1 MKPNLIYIKIN
12 YKSNIILNKALEL
25 YKLSVGNNIINLN
38 YQKNRKESS
47 NQNLGIIYYKKYIKK
62 NIGKMKYK
70 ITENQTKIIDKEF
83 ILKNKKRAK
92 IIINNKHYELK
103 EYIYN
108 KKYNHSFKIE
118 IKFLD
123 NIFYLKYMFNE
134 CKSLSY
140 INNFQSINTKYLKAI
155 CSLFSGCNS
164 LLYIDDISEWNI
176 NNVNY

>member
-1 MKPNLIYIKIN
+1 MKPNLIYIKIKD
-12 YKSNIILNKALEL
+12 KSNIILNKAFEL
-25 YKLSVGNNIINLN
+25 YKLSAGNNIIYLN
-38 YQKNRKESS
+38 YHINKKEPP
-47 NQNLGIIYYKKYIKK
+47 NQNVEINYYKKYIRK

-83 ILKNKKRAK
+83 ILKNRKRAK
-92 IIINNKHYELK
+92 IIINNKQYELK

-134 CKSLSY
+134 CKSLSF
-140 INNFQSINTKYLKAI
+140 FQ
-155 CSLFSGCNS
+155 
-164 LLYIDDISEWNI
+164 
-176 NNVNY
+176 